1 MGYDIIE
8 AESGNAGV
16 EKAFLEMPDLIIMDL
31 MMHGI
36 DGIEATRRLKSNPS
50 TQEIPIIVST
60 AWIAESSMKEV
71 LAAGAAVVLTKPLT
85 HDLLR
90 EVCKSFSSSSTSIEE
105 FHDRTSTQGLDWI
118 SPKRNHRTK
127 LDLRCV

>member
-1 MGYDIIE
+1 MLSGLLLMRRRILVIEDNEDCRNILALQLRTLGYDIIE

-16 EKAFLEMPDLIIMDL
+16 EKAFLEIPDLIIMDL
-31 MMHGI
+31 KMHGI
-36 DGIEATRRLKSNPS
+36 DGIEATRRLKSYPS

-60 AWIAESSMKEV
+60 AWIAESSIKEV

-90 EVCKSFSSSSTSIEE
+90 EVLQKF
-105 FHDRTSTQGLDWI
+105 Q
-118 SPKRNHRTK
+118 
-127 LDLRCV
+127 

>member
-1 MGYDIIE
+1 MLSGLLLMRRKILVIEDHEDCRKILVLQLRTLGYDIIE

-36 DGIEATRRLKSNPS
+36 DGIEATRRLKSNPL

-71 LAAGAAVVLTKPLT
+71 LAAGAAVVLTKPIT

-90 EVCKSFSSSSTSIEE
+90 EVLQKF
-105 FHDRTSTQGLDWI
+105 Q
-118 SPKRNHRTK
+118 
-127 LDLRCV
+127 

>member
-1 MGYDIIE
+1 MLSGLLLMRRRILVIEDNEDCRNILVLQLRTLGYEIIE

-31 MMHGI
+31 KMDGI
-36 DGIEATRRLKSNPS
+36 DGIEATRRLKSYPS

-60 AWIAESSMKEV
+60 AWIAESSIKEV

-90 EVCKSFSSSSTSIEE
+90 EVLQK
-105 FHDRTSTQGLDWI
+105 FH
-118 SPKRNHRTK
+118 
-127 LDLRCV
+127 

>member
-1 MGYDIIE
+1 MLSGLLLMRRKILVIEDNEDCRNILVLQLRTLGYDIIE

-31 MMHGI
+31 KMHGI

-60 AWIAESSMKEV
+60 AWIAESSIKEV
-71 LAAGAAVVLTKPLT
+71 LVAGAAVVLTKPLT

-90 EVCKSFSSSSTSIEE
+90 EVLQKF
-105 FHDRTSTQGLDWI
+105 Q
-118 SPKRNHRTK
+118 
-127 LDLRCV
+127 

>member
-1 MGYDIIE
+1 MLSGLLLMRRKILVIEDHKDCRNILVLQLRTLGYDIIE

-16 EKAFLEMPDLIIMDL
+16 EKASLEMPDLIIMDL
-31 MMHGI
+31 MMQGI

-85 HDLLR
+85 HDLLK
-90 EVCKSFSSSSTSIEE
+90 EVLQKF
-105 FHDRTSTQGLDWI
+105 Q
-118 SPKRNHRTK
+118 
-127 LDLRCV
+127 

>member
-1 MGYDIIE
+1 MLSGLLLMRRKILVIEDNEDCRNILVLQLSTLGYDIIE
-8 AESGNAGV
+8 ADSGNAGV

-31 MMHGI
+31 KMHGI

-60 AWIAESSMKEV
+60 AWTAESSMKQV

-90 EVCKSFSSSSTSIEE
+90 EVLQKF
-105 FHDRTSTQGLDWI
+105 
-118 SPKRNHRTK
+118 
-127 LDLRCV
+127 

>member
-1 MGYDIIE
+1 MLSGLLLMRRRILVIEDNEDCRNILVLQLRTLGYEIIE

-31 MMHGI
+31 KMDGI
-36 DGIEATRRLKSNPS
+36 DGIEATRRLKSYPS

-60 AWIAESSMKEV
+60 AWIAESSIKEV

-90 EVCKSFSSSSTSIEE
+90 DVLQKF
-105 FHDRTSTQGLDWI
+105 Q
-118 SPKRNHRTK
+118 
-127 LDLRCV
+127 

>member
-1 MGYDIIE
+1 MAWCMLSGLLLMRRKILVIEDNQDCRNILVLQLKTLGYDVIE

-31 MMHGI
+31 KMRGI
-36 DGIEATRRLKSNPS
+36 DGIEATRCLKSNPS

-60 AWIAESSMKEV
+60 AWIAESSIREV

-90 EVCKSFSSSSTSIEE
+90 EVLQKF
-105 FHDRTSTQGLDWI
+105 Q
-118 SPKRNHRTK
+118 
-127 LDLRCV
+127 

>member
-1 MGYDIIE
+1 MLSGLLLMRRKILVIEDNEDCRNILVLQLRTLGYDLIE

-31 MMHGI
+31 KMHGI
-36 DGIEATRRLKSNPS
+36 DGIEATRRLKSHPS

-60 AWIAESSMKEV
+60 AWIAESSIKEV
-71 LAAGAAVVLTKPLT
+71 LTAGAAVVLTKPLT

-90 EVCKSFSSSSTSIEE
+90 EALQKF
-105 FHDRTSTQGLDWI
+105 Q
-118 SPKRNHRTK
+118 
-127 LDLRCV
+127 

>member
-1 MGYDIIE
+1 MLSGLLLMRRRILVIEDNEDCRNILVLQLRTLGYDIIE

-31 MMHGI
+31 KMDGI
-36 DGIEATRRLKSNPS
+36 DGIEATRRLKSYPS

-60 AWIAESSMKEV
+60 AWIAESSIKEV

-90 EVCKSFSSSSTSIEE
+90 EVLQKF
-105 FHDRTSTQGLDWI
+105 Q
-118 SPKRNHRTK
+118 
-127 LDLRCV
+127 

>member
-1 MGYDIIE
+1 MLSGLLLMRRKILVIEDNQDCRNILVLQLRTLGYDIIE

-31 MMHGI
+31 KMHGI

-50 TQEIPIIVST
+50 TQKIPIIVST
-60 AWIAESSMKEV
+60 AWIAESSIKEV

-90 EVCKSFSSSSTSIEE
+90 EVLQKF
-105 FHDRTSTQGLDWI
+105 Q
-118 SPKRNHRTK
+118 
-127 LDLRCV
+127 

>member
-1 MGYDIIE
+1 MLSGLLLMRRKILVIEDNEDCRNILVLQLRTLGYDIIE

-31 MMHGI
+31 KMHGI
-36 DGIEATRRLKSNPS
+36 DGIEATRRLKSYPS

-60 AWIAESSMKEV
+60 AWIAESSTKEV

-90 EVCKSFSSSSTSIEE
+90 EALQKF
-105 FHDRTSTQGLDWI
+105 Q
-118 SPKRNHRTK
+118 
-127 LDLRCV
+127 

>member
-1 MGYDIIE
+1 MLSGLLLMRRKILVIEDHEDCRKILVLQLRTLGYDIIE

-16 EKAFLEMPDLIIMDL
+16 EKASLEMPDLIIMDL
-31 MMHGI
+31 MMQGI

-50 TQEIPIIVST
+50 TREIPIIVST

-90 EVCKSFSSSSTSIEE
+90 EVLQKF
-105 FHDRTSTQGLDWI
+105 Q
-118 SPKRNHRTK
+118 
-127 LDLRCV
+127 

>member
-1 MGYDIIE
+1 MLSGLLLMRRRILVIEDNEDCRNILVLQLRTLGYDIIE

-31 MMHGI
+31 KMHGI

-60 AWIAESSMKEV
+60 AWIAESSTKEV

-90 EVCKSFSSSSTSIEE
+90 EALQKF
-105 FHDRTSTQGLDWI
+105 Q
-118 SPKRNHRTK
+118 
-127 LDLRCV
+127 

>member
-1 MGYDIIE
+1 MLSGLLLMRRKILVIEDNQDCRNILVLQLRTLGYDVIE

-60 AWIAESSMKEV
+60 AWTAKSSMKEV

-90 EVCKSFSSSSTSIEE
+90 EVLQKF
-105 FHDRTSTQGLDWI
+105 Q
-118 SPKRNHRTK
+118 
-127 LDLRCV
+127 

>member
-1 MGYDIIE
+1 MLSGLLLMRRKILVIEDHEDCRKILVLQLRTLGYDIIE

-36 DGIEATRRLKSNPS
+36 DGIEATRRLKSNPL

-71 LAAGAAVVLTKPLT
+71 SAAGAAVVLTKPLT
-85 HDLLR
+85 YDLLR
-90 EVCKSFSSSSTSIEE
+90 EVLQKF
-105 FHDRTSTQGLDWI
+105 Q
-118 SPKRNHRTK
+118 
-127 LDLRCV
+127 

>member
-1 MGYDIIE
+1 MLSGLLLMRRKILVIEDHEDCRKILVLQLRTLGYDIIE

-36 DGIEATRRLKSNPS
+36 DGIEATRRLKSNPL

-85 HDLLR
+85 HDLLK
-90 EVCKSFSSSSTSIEE
+90 EVLQKF
-105 FHDRTSTQGLDWI
+105 Q
-118 SPKRNHRTK
+118 
-127 LDLRCV
+127 

>member
-1 MGYDIIE
+1 MLSGLLLMRRKILVIEDNEDCRNILVLQLRTLGYDIIE

-31 MMHGI
+31 KMHGI

-60 AWIAESSMKEV
+60 AWIAESSMKKV
-71 LAAGAAVVLTKPLT
+71 LAGAAVVLTKPLT
-85 HDLLR
+85 HDLLS
-90 EVCKSFSSSSTSIEE
+90 EVLQKF
-105 FHDRTSTQGLDWI
+105 Q
-118 SPKRNHRTK
+118 
-127 LDLRCV
+127 

>member
-1 MGYDIIE
+1 MLSGLLLMRRKILVIEDHEDCRKILVLQLRTLGYDIIE

-50 TQEIPIIVST
+50 TQKIPIIVST

-85 HDLLR
+85 YDLLR
-90 EVCKSFSSSSTSIEE
+90 EVLQKF
-105 FHDRTSTQGLDWI
+105 Q
-118 SPKRNHRTK
+118 
-127 LDLRCV
+127 

>member
-1 MGYDIIE
+1 MLFGLLLMRRKILVIEDNEDCRNILVLQLRTLGYDIIE

-16 EKAFLEMPDLIIMDL
+16 EKAFLEMPDLIIIDL
-31 MMHGI
+31 KMHGI
-36 DGIEATRRLKSNPS
+36 NGIEATRRLKSSPS

-90 EVCKSFSSSSTSIEE
+90 EVLQKF
-105 FHDRTSTQGLDWI
+105 Q
-118 SPKRNHRTK
+118 
-127 LDLRCV
+127 

>member
-1 MGYDIIE
+1 MAQCMLSGLLLMRRKILVIEDNEDCRNILVLQLSTLGYDIIE

-31 MMHGI
+31 KMHGI

-60 AWIAESSMKEV
+60 AWTAESSMKQV

-90 EVCKSFSSSSTSIEE
+90 EVLQKF
-105 FHDRTSTQGLDWI
+105 
-118 SPKRNHRTK
+118 
-127 LDLRCV
+127 

>member
-1 MGYDIIE
+1 MLSGLLLMRRKILVIEDNEDCRNILVLQLRTLGYDIIE

-16 EKAFLEMPDLIIMDL
+16 EKALLEMPDLIIMDL
-31 MMHGI
+31 KMHGI
-36 DGIEATRRLKSNPS
+36 DGIEATRRLKTNPS
-50 TQEIPIIVST
+50 TREIPVIVST

-90 EVCKSFSSSSTSIEE
+90 EVLQKF
-105 FHDRTSTQGLDWI
+105 Q
-118 SPKRNHRTK
+118 
-127 LDLRCV
+127 

>member
-1 MGYDIIE
+1 MLSGLLLMRRKILVIEDNEDCRNILVLQLRTLGYDIIE

-16 EKAFLEMPDLIIMDL
+16 EKAFLKMPDLIIMDL
-31 MMHGI
+31 KMHGI

-60 AWIAESSMKEV
+60 AWIAESSIKEV
-71 LAAGAAVVLTKPLT
+71 LVAGAAVVLTKPLT

-90 EVCKSFSSSSTSIEE
+90 EVLQKF
-105 FHDRTSTQGLDWI
+105 Q
-118 SPKRNHRTK
+118 
-127 LDLRCV
+127 

>member
-1 MGYDIIE
+1 MLSGLLLMRRRILVIEDNEDCRNILALQLRTLGYDIIE

-31 MMHGI
+31 KMDGI
-36 DGIEATRRLKSNPS
+36 DGIEATRRLKSYPS

-60 AWIAESSMKEV
+60 AWIAESSIKEV

-90 EVCKSFSSSSTSIEE
+90 EVLQKF
-105 FHDRTSTQGLDWI
+105 Q
-118 SPKRNHRTK
+118 
-127 LDLRCV
+127 

>member
-1 MGYDIIE
+1 MLSGLVLMRRKILVIEDNEDCRNILVLQLGTLGYDIIE

-31 MMHGI
+31 KMHGI

-60 AWIAESSMKEV
+60 AWIAESSMKKV

-85 HDLLR
+85 HDLLS
-90 EVCKSFSSSSTSIEE
+90 EVLQKF
-105 FHDRTSTQGLDWI
+105 Q
-118 SPKRNHRTK
+118 
-127 LDLRCV
+127 

>member
-1 MGYDIIE
+1 MLSGLLLMRRKILVIEDHEDSRNILVLQLRTLGYHIIE
-8 AESGNAGV
+8 ADSGNAGV
-16 EKAFLEMPDLIIMDL
+16 EKAFLEIPDLIFMDL
-31 MMHGI
+31 KMPGI

-85 HDLLR
+85 HDLLK
-90 EVCKSFSSSSTSIEE
+90 EVLQKF
-105 FHDRTSTQGLDWI
+105 Q
-118 SPKRNHRTK
+118 
-127 LDLRCV
+127 